1 MVKNPA
7 AIQET
12 RVQSLGRENPMEKE
26 MATHSGIPAWE
37 IPWTE
42 KHGRLQPWGRKESD
56 TTEHAQQV
64 LIEKD
69 TSYHVLCRTYH
80 EMPED
85 ALFENVF

>member
-1 MVKNPA
+1 
-7 AIQET
+7 
-12 RVQSLGRENPMEKE
+12 
-26 MATHSGIPAWE
+26 MATHSTILTWE
-37 IPWTE
+37 TPWIE